1 MDYRHGIQEVIYIVY
16 TSIKLKFLII
26 DQNFCYHSI
35 GDLTLIKSNC
45 FYFDSFSFI
54 LLAFSSSLSI

>member
-26 DQNFCYHSI
+26 DQNFCYHTMVI
-35 GDLTLIKSNC
+35 
-45 FYFDSFSFI
+45 
-54 LLAFSSSLSI
+54 